1 MGSSKRST
9 AEKDAISIIYPTEGE
24 TIIGRN
30 VELVGW
36 VRGAPRGAGQA
47 RLAFG
52 INGRLHSSLSVLPQA
67 RSPFK
72 QQLPLEEGKNEIL
85 LELMLGVRLVDQKK
99 VTVDAVPDQEP
110 ISYESLYRN
119 SWALLIGI
127 DNSPA
132 AQPLKYA
139 VKDAKSLEQFLRT
152 KTFFDEDRTFTLHNQ
167 QATKKRIL
175 ELMNDF
181 MGANPALTSDD
192 RVLIF
197 FAGHGQRRRVQKGK
211 RKSDYRGYLVP
222 YDGNLQK
229 IHSTCISMEEI
240 KEAAS
245 VICAKH
251 TLFILDCCFSGLA
264 GLRPRAAIAPRPK
277 LKTLNDPC
285 VRIIAA
291 GKSDEEVFEGK
302 ESWGG
307 NSLFSRYLLKGLEGF
322 ADHDNDGIITSD
334 DLFFFVRDRVAE
346 ESGNRQTPQAR
357 HFVEYGEG
365 QFVFFVRDHKQTSE
379 KKNVPTVELAEE
391 HADATDSREPIQ
403 TCPARAAIAS
413 LDTITIPG
421 GEFRMGSTDAA
432 DESPIHAVNL
442 TAFEIDISP
451 VTNRMYW
458 EFLEATGYDGRVE
471 ADDNYLADWSSGG
484 YPPGQEGYPVTC
496 ISWFNAAAY
505 CLWRGCQ
512 LPTEAQWEMA
522 CRGGL
527 SGKRFPWGDALP
539 DELVKRSKSGRR
551 KTLVGQL
558 PPNGFGLL
566 DIYGNVS
573 QWCRDFYD
581 RDYYSTGPSLNPGGP
596 QSGKLRVVRGGS
608 FLAGPGLLRCAA
620 RFAAD
625 PKTTSRTIGFR
636 CVKCKD
642 DRVQ

>member
-1 MGSSKRST
+1 LGSSRLST

-24 TIIGRN
+24 RVIGGN

-36 VRGAPRGAGQA
+36 VRGAPRGAGHA
-47 RLAFG
+47 RMAFR

-72 QQLPLEEGKNEIL
+72 QQLPLEEGMNEIL
-85 LELMLGVRLVDQKK
+85 LELMVGLVDQKK
-99 VTVDAVPDQEP
+99 VTVDALPDKEA
-110 ISYESLYRN
+110 ISYESLYKS

-139 VKDAKSLEQFLRT
+139 VKDAKSLEDFLRT
-152 KTFFDEDRTFTLHNQ
+152 RTCFEEDRIFTLHNE
-167 QATKKRIL
+167 QATKTRIL

-181 MGANPALTSDD
+181 LGANPALTSDD
-192 RVLIF
+192 RVLVF
-197 FAGHGQRRRVQKGK
+197 FAGHGQRRRVQRGK

-277 LKTLNDPC
+277 LKALSDPC

-334 DLFFFVRDRVAE
+334 ELYFFVRDRVVE
-346 ESGNRQTPQAR
+346 ESCNRQTPQAR

-365 QFVFFVRDHKQTSE
+365 QFVFFVRDDEQSNGTKD
-379 KKNVPTVELAEE
+379 VPEVEPAGE
-391 HADATDSREPIQ
+391 HADTTESREPIQ
-403 TCPARAAIAS
+403 TAPAKAAVIS
-413 LDTITIPG
+413 PDTITVPG
-421 GEFRMGSTDAA
+421 GKFRMGSSDAA
-432 DESPIHAVNL
+432 DESPIHTVKL
-442 TAFEIDISP
+442 SAFKIDLSP
-451 VTNRMYW
+451 VTNRMYG
-458 EFLEATGYDGRVE
+458 EFLQATGYDGRAE
-471 ADDNYLADWSSGG
+471 ADDNYLADWASGS

-539 DELVKRSKSGRR
+539 DELVNRPNAGRR
-551 KTLVGQL
+551 KMLVGRA

-566 DIYGNVS
+566 DICGAVS

-581 RDYYSTGPSLNPGGP
+581 RDYYSTSPSLNPGGP

-608 FLAGPGLLRCAA
+608 FLAGPRLLRCAA

-636 CVKCKD
+636 CAKCED
-642 DRVQ
+642 DHLQ